1 MLSIQDVGLSIMSDT
16 PKKLYFLGGAEY
28 GIKEKYIEILESKVG
43 PKMEYSG
50 VLELIS
56 FMSKKHLIPLTP
68 QVYIIRYD
76 KVFISKLTKEV
87 ADNLLKLKIVGTVV
101 AIYNDDTAINKLDK
115 FFPGNT
121 AMINAVDYKHI
132 AKYLKSDFPNLDDTT
147 IYNISKNTTDYYKA
161 KNIAR
166 CLNCIQ
172 GEINLS
178 EKEIC
183 SLFGLTDIATMESIQ
198 EAIASRNYVEFVHL
212 VDNFEGDLNQIIYL
226 FMNTMTE
233 FDKLLDNKYA
243 NSPVKKYADKW
254 TRSDVYYMFNHAYKV
269 LDNIRSGSTVNVQDM
284 LLYLGALMK
293 FQNIPD
299 LEVLS

>member
-43 PKMEYSG
+43 PRMEYSG
-50 VLELIS
+50 ILELIS
-56 FMSKKHLIPLTP
+56 FMSKKHLMPLAP
-68 QVYIIRYD
+68 QVYVIRYD

-87 ADNLLKLKIVGTVV
+87 ADTLMKLKIIGTVV
-101 AIYNDDTAINKLDK
+101 AIYDDDAAINKLDK
-115 FFPGNT
+115 FFPGST
-121 AMINAVDYKHI
+121 AMINAVDSKHI
-132 AKYLKSDFPNLDDTT
+132 AKYIKSDFPDLDDTM
-147 IYNISKNTTDYYKA
+147 IYNISKNAVDYYQA

-166 CLNCIQ
+166 CLNCIR

-178 EKEIC
+178 EKNIC
-183 SLFGLTDIATMESIQ
+183 SLFGLTDAATMEAIQ
-198 EAIASRNYVEFVHL
+198 IAIASRNYVEFVHL

-254 TRSDVYYMFNHAYKV
+254 TRPDIYYMFNHAYRA
-269 LDNIRSGSTVNVQDM
+269 LDSIRSGSTANIQDI